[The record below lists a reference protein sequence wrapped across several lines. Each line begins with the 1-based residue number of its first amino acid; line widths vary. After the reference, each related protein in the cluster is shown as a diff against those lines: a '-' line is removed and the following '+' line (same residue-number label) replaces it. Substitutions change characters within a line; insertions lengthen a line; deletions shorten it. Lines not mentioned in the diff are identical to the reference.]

1 MPTTQID
8 VGILAPSPEVRESL
22 AVHVEATGLATVK
35 VRADEYCSVEDDH
48 ATTLFLEAQ
57 PSIII
62 IDMQDVRAAVKALFT
77 LHAVL
82 PEAWLYASSNSSDPQ
97 LIIET
102 MHAGARE
109 FLPKPVTARSL
120 STAFARYLDEKN
132 RLRAEGKERGRIY
145 SITAAKGGAGAT
157 SVAINVA
164 VTLAA
169 SPHARVALVDLNS
182 PVGDVAAYLNQKPQ
196 FTVADAL
203 AAAPRL
209 DAVLLETFTS
219 KAGGVAVLAGP
230 KKFQAGPTPA
240 PAALAKLLR
249 VMAGLYT
256 HVFIDLPSSLD
267 PELLRV
273 VTDASEA
280 VLVVLTP
287 EFPALWRTHR
297 LILFLASTGCADRLR
312 LILNRD
318 NSRAEIDEKEIK
330 KALNYPIYWRLPNN
344 YASAIQAVNQGK
356 PIVAVNHSSLASS
369 YRKLS
374 HDLSG
379 LPLPQ
384 KRRGLFG
391 MFS

>member
-1 MPTTQID
+1 MPTEQIS

-35 VRADEYCSVEDDH
+35 VRVDEYCAIEDDH
-48 ATTLFLEAQ
+48 ATSTFLEAQ
-57 PSIII
+57 PNIVIV
-62 IDMQDVRAAVKALFT
+62 DMQDVRAAVKSLFT

-109 FLPKPVTARSL
+109 FMPKPVTARSL

-132 RLRAEGKERGRIY
+132 RLRTDLKERGRIF
-145 SITAAKGGAGAT
+145 SVTAAKGGAGAT
-157 SVAINVA
+157 SVAINIA

-169 SPHARVALVDLNS
+169 IPSTRVALIDLNS

-203 AAAPRL
+203 ASAPRL
-209 DAVLLETFTS
+209 DPVLLETFMT
-219 KAGGVAVLAGP
+219 KASGVSVLAGP
-230 KKFQAGPTPA
+230 KKFHAGPTPA

-249 VMAGLYT
+249 VAMQIHT
-256 HVFIDLPSSLD
+256 HIFIDLPSSLD
-267 PELLRV
+267 LELLRV

-297 LILFLASTGCADRLR
+297 LVLFLASTGCADRLR
-312 LILNRD
+312 LVLNRD

-344 YASAIQAVNQGK
+344 YSSAIQAVNQGK
-356 PIVAVNHSSLASS
+356 PIVSVNHSSLASS

-374 HDLSG
+374 HELSG

-384 KRRGLFG
+384 KRRGLMRLFV
-391 MFS
+391 